1 MRAALAVFLLL
12 FSLGAQAE
20 KSLVYKADVVLII
33 LDGVTT
39 SRAIRSGKA
48 KEVGIPKYF
57 IGEYPS
63 DLKIAAWTGLGL
75 GLLEWSDHWKNK
87 RLKRFFQHFTLYT
100 RAGVVVWNYRIAIQ

>member
-48 KEVGIPKYF
+48 KEVGIPKYV

-63 DLKIAAWTGLGL
+63 DLKIAGWTAANLA
-75 GLLEWSDHWKNK
+75 LLEWSESWPK
-87 RLKRFFQHFTLYT
+87 RWREPFQNITLVL
-100 RAGVVVWNYRIAIQ
+100 RSGVVVWNYRVGIQ